1 MVLTNINTRV
11 MIIYPNLVFWYR
23 AKLLGAGT
31 ESFRTDFV
39 ELRATKACASS
50 LPTLEHLPPALS
62 YLDHPPLLC
71 QRASRMDEIID
82 HALLPVGGFPPEMII
97 PFYGQKRIYLDKLSL
112 FSLRIFLQD
121 FKINSNKLFDK
132 ICKNFHSE

>member
-1 MVLTNINTRV
+1 
-11 MIIYPNLVFWYR
+11 MIIYPNLVYWYR

-39 ELRATKACASS
+39 ELRAPKACASS

-71 QRASRMDEIID
+71 QRAFRMDEIID
-82 HALLPVGGFPPEMII
+82 HALLRAGAPARAPRPPDSSHQTYS
-97 PFYGQKRIYLDKLSL
+97 PLPP
-112 FSLRIFLQD
+112 
-121 FKINSNKLFDK
+121 
-132 ICKNFHSE
+132 H